1 MLARREHSEGE
12 LRQKLL
18 ARDFD
23 PGEVEAAVAALKAEG
38 LQDDG
43 RYAEAYVHQRVARG
57 FGPVR
62 IAHELRERG
71 VTEAL
76 AEPLLAA
83 PDWRD
88 RVGAARRKKFGE
100 PAPQDLEERARQT
113 RFLEHRGF
121 TSSQIRHALK

>member
-1 MLARREHSEGE
+1 M
-12 LRQKLL
+12 

-23 PGEVEAAVAALKAEG
+23 LGEVEAEVAALKAEG

-62 IAHELRERG
+62 NACELRERG
-71 VTEAL
+71 VAEAL
-76 AEPLLAA
+76 VEPLLAA
-83 PDWRD
+83 PDWRE